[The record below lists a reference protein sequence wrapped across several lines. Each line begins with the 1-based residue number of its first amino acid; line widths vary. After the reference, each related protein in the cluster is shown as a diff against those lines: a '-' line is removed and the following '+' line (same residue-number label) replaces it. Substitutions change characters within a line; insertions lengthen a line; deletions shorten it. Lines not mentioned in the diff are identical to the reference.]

1 MKKRKLNYYSKLG
14 ILLIGIL
21 ISFTNCELEEETII
35 QKETVFKTASKN
47 KVLDYLNSYTTKN
60 SSARSRIH

>member
-1 MKKRKLNYYSKLG
+1 YSKLG